1 MFFKSI
7 FSRLFF
13 TVTTIIVIVVTIVSL
28 VMALFMYNYTV
39 NRQIQTISELSETV
53 ELMTGAMQIQEN
65 DNRTRQAFGYQLEVW
80 SKVVHAD
87 IIIVN
92 LDGDITEKST
102 NSVDSVPQEM
112 LDFVLSGDTIKKTGD
127 FNGAYDEKV
136 MTVGIPVYFNGN
148 IVGGMFFNSM
158 VPRMK
163 RTFADLQLQLLSA
176 CLISMAVA
184 CILVYLESRKLSRPI
199 NRINSVARDIA
210 AGNFGGRVRV
220 DSMDE
225 IGQLAASFNF
235 MADSIED
242 LENQRS
248 SFVSDVSHEL
258 RTPMTSITGFVQ
270 SILDGTIPE
279 EKREYYL
286 KIVLDE
292 SKRLTKLVNDMLD
305 MSRMSSDK
313 YQLTIEA
320 FDLNELVRVAIVGLY
335 SKIEEHNLDISF
347 NGDGEYD
354 DSFDEEFDEPEDE
367 PLMVIADKDSIKRVL
382 INIIDNAIKFSYP
395 NTVIGINTW
404 VADKKAHVSIGN
416 FGIGIDGADLS
427 NVFNRFYKTDRS
439 RGKERSGAG
448 LGLSLVKNILTLH
461 KQSIWVESVK
471 AKEGADVKYT
481 KFTFTLELA

>member
-39 NRQIQTISELSETV
+39 SRQVQTIYEMAETV
-53 ELMTGAMQIQEN
+53 ELMTGAMQIREN
-65 DNRTRQAFGYQLEVW
+65 DNRTRQAFAYQLDLW
-80 SKVVHAD
+80 SKVSHAD

-92 LDGDITEKST
+92 MDGEITGKST
-102 NSVDSVPQEM
+102 KSVDSVPQEM
-112 LDFVLSGDTIKKTGD
+112 LDFVLSGDTIQHTGY
-127 FNGAYDEKV
+127 FNGTYGDKV
-136 MTVGIPVYFNGN
+136 LTVGIPVYFQGS

-158 VPRMK
+158 IPRMR
-163 RTFADLQLQLLSA
+163 RTFADLFLQLLLA
-176 CLISMAVA
+176 CLISVAVA
-184 CILVYLESRKLSRPI
+184 CVLVYFESMKISRPI
-199 NRINSVARDIA
+199 NRINSVVQNVA
-210 AGNFGGRVRV
+210 AGNFGKRLQV
-220 DSMDE
+220 DSKDE

-248 SFVSDVSHEL
+248 SFISDVSHEL
-258 RTPMTSITGFVQ
+258 RTPMTSITGFVE

-292 SKRLTKLVNDMLD
+292 SKRLTKMTNDMLD
-305 MSRMSSDK
+305 MSKMSSDN
-313 YQLTIEA
+313 YQLTVEE
-320 FDLNELVRVAIVGLY
+320 FDINELVRVAIVGLY
-335 SKIEEHNLDISF
+335 SKIEDHNLDISF
-347 NGDGEYD
+347 NDEGED
-354 DSFDEEFDEPEDE
+354 DDTDEAEDE
-367 PLMVIADKDSIKRVL
+367 PVMVIADKDSIRRVL

-395 NTVIGINTW
+395 NTVIGIKTW
-404 VADKKAHVSIGN
+404 VAGKKAYVSIGN
-416 FGIGIDGADLS
+416 FGMGIDGADLS

-439 RGKERSGAG
+439 RGIERSGAG

-461 KQSIWVESVK
+461 KQSIWVESK
-471 AKEGADVKYT
+471 PAKEGANVKYT

>member
-13 TVTTIIVIVVTIVSL
+13 TVTTIIVLVVTIVSL

-39 NRQIQTISELSETV
+39 NHQVQTIYEMAETV
-53 ELMTGAMQIQEN
+53 ELMTGAMQIRET
-65 DNRTRQAFGYQLEVW
+65 DNRTRQAFAYQLDMW
-80 SKVVHAD
+80 SKVSHAD

-92 LDGDITEKST
+92 IDGEITGKST
-102 NSVDSVPQEM
+102 DSVDSVPREM
-112 LDFVLSGDTIKKTGD
+112 LDFVLSGDTIKDTGD
-127 FNGAYDEKV
+127 FNGTYKDKV
-136 MTVGIPVYFNGN
+136 MTVGIPVYFHGN

-158 VPRMK
+158 VPRMRK
-163 RTFADLQLQLLSA
+163 TFADLFLQLLLA
-176 CLISMAVA
+176 CMISVAVA
-184 CILVYLESRKLSRPI
+184 CFLVYFESRKISRPI
-199 NRINSVARDIA
+199 NRINSVVRNVA
-210 AGNFGGRVRV
+210 AGNFGERVRV
-220 DSMDE
+220 DSTDE

-235 MADSIED
+235 MADNIED

-248 SFVSDVSHEL
+248 SFISDVSHEL

-270 SILDGTIPE
+270 SILDGTIEE

-305 MSRMSSDK
+305 MSKMSSDN
-313 YQLTIEA
+313 YQLTVEE
-320 FDLNELVRVAIVGLY
+320 FDINELVRVAVVGLY

-347 NGDGEYD
+347 NDEGED
-354 DSFDEEFDEPEDE
+354 DDIDEPEDE
-367 PLMVIADKDSIKRVL
+367 PIMVIADKDSIKRVL

-395 NTVIGINTW
+395 NTVIGIKTW
-404 VADKKAHVSIGN
+404 TAGRKAYVSIGN

-439 RGKERSGAG
+439 RGQEKSGAG

-461 KQSIWVESVK
+461 KQSVWVESK
-471 AKEGADVKYT
+471 QAKEGANVKYT

>member
-39 NRQIQTISELSETV
+39 SRQVRTIFELSETV
-53 ELMTGAMQIQEN
+53 ELMTGAMQIREN

-92 LDGDITEKST
+92 LDGEITEKST
-102 NSVDSVPQEM
+102 NSVKSVPQEM
-112 LDFVLSGDTIKKTGD
+112 LDFVLSGDTIKQTGD
-127 FNGAYDEKV
+127 FNGIYEDKV
-136 MTVGIPVYFNGN
+136 LTVGIPVYFNGN

-158 VPRMK
+158 IPRMHK
-163 RTFADLQLQLLSA
+163 TFADLLLQLLSA
-176 CLISMAVA
+176 CLISVAVA
-184 CILVYLESRKLSRPI
+184 CILVYFESRRISRPI
-199 NRINSVARDIA
+199 NQINSVVRNLA
-210 AGNFGGRVRV
+210 AGNFGERVRV
-220 DSMDE
+220 DSKDE

-235 MADSIED
+235 MADNIED

-313 YQLTIEA
+313 YQLTIEE

-335 SKIEEHNLDISF
+335 SKIEENNLDISF
-347 NGDGEYD
+347 NGDGGED
-354 DSFDEEFDEPEDE
+354 ADIDEPEDE

-404 VADKKAHVSIGN
+404 IADRKAHVSIGN
-416 FGIGIDGADLS
+416 FGMGIDGVDLS

-439 RGKERSGAG
+439 RGQERSGAG

-461 KQSIWVESVK
+461 KQSIWVESVE
-471 AKEGADVKYT
+471 AKEGANVKYT

>member
-13 TVTTIIVIVVTIVSL
+13 TVVTIIVIVVTIVSL

-39 NRQIQTISELSETV
+39 SRQVKTISELSETV
-53 ELMTGAMQIQEN
+53 ELMTGAMQIRET
-65 DNRTRQAFGYQLEVW
+65 DNRTREAFGYQLEVW

-92 LDGDITEKST
+92 LDGDITERST
-102 NSVDSVPQEM
+102 DSINSVPQEM
-112 LDFVLSGDTIKKTGD
+112 LDFVLSGDTIRQTGD
-127 FNGAYDEKV
+127 FGGMYEDKV

-158 VPRMK
+158 IPRMHK
-163 RTFADLQLQLLSA
+163 TFVDLLLQLLSA
-176 CLISMAVA
+176 CLISVAVA
-184 CILVYLESRKLSRPI
+184 CVLVYFESRKLSRPI
-199 NRINSVARDIA
+199 NRINSVVRDIA

-220 DSMDE
+220 DRIDE

-313 YQLTIEA
+313 YQLTIEE
-320 FDLNELVRVAIVGLY
+320 FDLNELVRIAVVGLY

-347 NGDGEYD
+347 NGDGD
-354 DSFDEEFDEPEDE
+354 DDAEPDEHEDE

-404 VADKKAHVSIGN
+404 VKGKKAYVSIGN
-416 FGIGIDGADLS
+416 FGMGIDGADLA

-461 KQSIWVESVK
+461 KQSIWVESVE
-471 AKEGADVKYT
+471 AKEGANVKYT

>member
-39 NRQIQTISELSETV
+39 NHQVQTISEMAKTV
-53 ELMTGAMQIQEN
+53 ELMTGAMQIREN
-65 DNRTRQAFGYQLEVW
+65 DNRTRQAFAYQLDVW
-80 SKVVHAD
+80 SKISHAD

-92 LDGDITEKST
+92 IDGEITGKST
-102 NSVDSVPQEM
+102 DSVDSVPQEM
-112 LDFVLSGDTIKKTGD
+112 LDFVLSGDTIRHTGD
-127 FNGAYDEKV
+127 FNGTYSDKV
-136 MTVGIPVYFNGN
+136 MTVGIPVYFHGN

-158 VPRMK
+158 IPRMRK
-163 RTFADLQLQLLSA
+163 TFADLFLQLLLA
-176 CLISMAVA
+176 CLISVAVA
-184 CILVYLESRKLSRPI
+184 CVLVYFESRKISRPI
-199 NRINSVARDIA
+199 NRINSVVRDVA
-210 AGNFGGRVRV
+210 AGNFGKRVRV
-220 DSMDE
+220 DSIDE

-292 SKRLTKLVNDMLD
+292 SKRLTKMTNDMLD
-305 MSRMSSDK
+305 MSKMSSDK
-313 YQLTIEA
+313 YQLTVEE
-320 FDLNELVRVAIVGLY
+320 FDINELVRVAVVGLY

-347 NGDGEYD
+347 NDEGDEDAD
-354 DSFDEEFDEPEDE
+354 DAEDE
-367 PLMVIADKDSIKRVL
+367 PIMVIADKDSIKRVV

-395 NTVIGINTW
+395 NTVIGIKTW
-404 VADKKAHVSIGN
+404 IAGRKAYVSIGN
-416 FGIGIDGADLS
+416 FGMGIDGADLS
-427 NVFNRFYKTDRS
+427 NVFNRFYKTDSS
-439 RGKERSGAG
+439 RGNERSGAG

-461 KQSIWVESVK
+461 KQSIWVESTQ
-471 AKEGADVKYT
+471 AKEGANVKYT